1 MKRLLIALCLIWSSN
16 VWAEEEIPQD
26 LVLPSCQNEVIL
38 PQVNL
43 LLENYNKEH
52 PVDSLYEKRQRAL
65 QLKYAKEYK
74 EETVAGYTSKKDEN
88 IANKL
93 LMTKINQGLD
103 DEQIRLCKSVQQN
116 DRFPPIYL
124 MMYFNN
130 ENHLEVHVLN
140 FLKDQKEELKINL
153 EI

>member
-16 VWAEEEIPQD
+16 VWAEEEVTQK
-26 LVLPSCQNEVIL
+26 LVLPSCQNEIVL
-38 PQVNL
+38 SQVNS

-52 PVDSLYEKRQRAL
+52 TVNSLYEKRQRAL
-65 QLKYAKEYK
+65 QLKYTKEYK
-74 EETVAGYTSKKDEN
+74 EEIVAGYTSKNDEN
-88 IANKL
+88 VANKL
-93 LMTKINQGLD
+93 LMTKINHGLD

-130 ENHLEVHVLN
+130 ENQLEVYVLN
-140 FLKDQKEELKINL
+140 FLSDQSEELKTSL